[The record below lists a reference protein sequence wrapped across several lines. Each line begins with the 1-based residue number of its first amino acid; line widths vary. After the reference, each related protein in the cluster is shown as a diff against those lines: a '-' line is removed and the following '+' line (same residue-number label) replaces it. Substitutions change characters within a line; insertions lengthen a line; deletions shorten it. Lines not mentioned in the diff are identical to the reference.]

1 MKTRQSSHNS
11 LQNFLQ
17 KFKHKFTVQGSH
29 IDIKDMSQNYPNG
42 LIPLEDIAQAV
53 DAVIGPWQG
62 RINRYQGIMNLTPKF
77 EMIPKSHIYSHS
89 TFNRDTSP
97 NHCLKLEEDW
107 LEQFG
112 LVSLGVK
119 LPEKYGLI
127 VLNCDSTHT
136 GTNRIR
142 KNDEI
147 LPFWICEIPDQGDF
161 KKTFDAALLMAG
173 HLFLAINVRN
183 KRGVDIFD
191 QHNIK
196 AATGIYPA
204 PQINDVISKVSPV
217 IIKRASVKI
226 PYAIHNLNEVQ
237 LTFEL
242 DSDTH
247 RPGRLLEKSL
257 RWLVR
262 NFKHQSIDGCLQ
274 TSFALFIQ
282 TNESANIKH
291 TDAELDSLAAELNKR
306 FQTARNTQL
315 KIKEACILL
324 NKKKNPS
331 YKLHD
336 NNYVVSNGLYHIA
349 QSINLPT
356 VPDSLRQ
363 WEPWF

>member
-42 LIPLEDIAQAV
+42 LIPLVDIAQAV
-53 DAVIGPWQG
+53 DAVVGPWQG
-62 RINRYQGIMNLTPKF
+62 RINQYQGIMNLTPKF
-77 EMIPKSHIYSHS
+77 EMIPKSDVYSHPA
-89 TFNRDTSP
+89 FNRDTSP
-97 NHCLKLEEDW
+97 NHCLKLEQDW
-107 LEQFG
+107 LDQFA
-112 LVSLGVK
+112 LVNLGVK
-119 LPEKYGLI
+119 LPEKYGKI

-142 KNDEI
+142 KSEEI

-161 KKTFDAALLMAG
+161 QKTFDAALLMAG

-183 KRGVDIFD
+183 KRNVDIFD

-204 PQINDVISKVSPV
+204 PQINHIISKVPPV

-237 LTFEL
+237 HTFDL
-242 DSDTH
+242 DSDTVK
-247 RPGRLLEKSL
+247 PGRLLEKSL
-257 RWLVR
+257 SWLVR

-274 TSFALFIQ
+274 TSFAIFVQ
-282 TNESANIKH
+282 ENESANIKH
-291 TDAELDSLAAELNKR
+291 TDANLDKLADELIKKY
-306 FQTARNTQL
+306 QTSRNTQL
-315 KIKEACILL
+315 KIKEACILI
-324 NKKKNPS
+324 NKKKNPN
-331 YKLHD
+331 YKSMED
-336 NNYVVSNGLYHIA
+336 SFVVSNGLKHVA

-356 VPDSLRQ
+356 VPDNLRQ